1 MFWSDV
7 YICARINVQ
16 VVELLYDCV
25 RRGVIDLV
33 ALAVSLDGNGV
44 KFGLGDNGNLGM
56 EVDAEIIN

>member
-1 MFWSDV
+1 MYLF
-7 YICARINVQ
+7 ARINVQ

-44 KFGLGDNGNLGM
+44 KFSLGDNSNLGV
-56 EVDAEIIN
+56 EIDAELEY